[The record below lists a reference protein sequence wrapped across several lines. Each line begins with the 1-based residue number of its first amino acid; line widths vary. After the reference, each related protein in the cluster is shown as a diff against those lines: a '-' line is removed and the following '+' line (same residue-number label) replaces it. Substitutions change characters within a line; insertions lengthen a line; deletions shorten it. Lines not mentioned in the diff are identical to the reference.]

1 LPSVRPTSVD
11 WAKAREGSVG
21 FGYKMI
27 RLGLVK
33 VREGLIGLKFDIQ
46 LKSY

>member
-11 WAKAREGSVG
+11 WAKAREGSVE
-21 FGYKMI
+21 FGYKRI
-27 RLGLVK
+27 CLGLAK
-33 VREGLIGLKFDIQ
+33 VREGSIGLKFDIQ